1 MLPFAAGRDGGQLDQ
16 AIREAMIRAGVDF
29 RPRFECGSM
38 LQVRQLVVQEDC
50 AAILPNLALPGL
62 DERKIHIAPFAPLAD
77 YGRSLVL
84 HWNPRQVE
92 MRGVGTRQI
101 EAAAGILAEK

>member
-1 MLPFAAGRDGGQLDQ
+1 
-16 AIREAMIRAGVDF
+16 MIRAGVDF

-50 AAILPNLALPGL
+50 AAVLPNLALPGL
-62 DERKIHIAPFAPLAD
+62 DERKILIAPFAPLAD

-84 HWNPRQVE
+84 HWNPRQLEV
-92 MRGVGTRQI
+92 RGVDP
-101 EAAAGILAEK
+101 AALRRVATLLAGV